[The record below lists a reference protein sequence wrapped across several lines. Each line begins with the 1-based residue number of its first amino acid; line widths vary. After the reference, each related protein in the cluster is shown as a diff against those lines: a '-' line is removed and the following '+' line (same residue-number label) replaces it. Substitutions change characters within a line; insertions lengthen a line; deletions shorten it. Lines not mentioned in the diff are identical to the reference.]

1 MNSRHTSSNN
11 LMKLVFAI
19 VGGMALINLLRKG
32 VGLGQLFYLTPILI
46 LVCAYIAMR
55 GKS

>member
-1 MNSRHTSSNN
+1 
-11 LMKLVFAI
+11 MKLVFAI